1 MSSSPFESPEAHNA
15 AVYQQYDADPY
26 PHFPVEQLPNHP
38 QTLADRNFTTPYYLR
53 YGQVL
58 DPKGKVFLD
67 MGCGSGFKT
76 LALALNHPGAKV
88 VGVDF
93 SPRSIAMAQERAKYH
108 KLDDRLEF
116 HCLNLEDLPN
126 LGYQFDFITCDEVL
140 YLVADPLP
148 FLQMFQSL
156 LTPQGIIRGNFHSRS
171 QRHNFYQA
179 QTLFRDMGIFHEAM
193 GDLELSIVRD
203 IFGGL
208 KDSTMLKQQVWS
220 SLQGNMEQPSPQAD
234 EVMRMNLLLQG
245 DRGFT
250 FPEIQDLLEHSH
262 LEFIEMIDWKSWN
275 LYTLFKEPENLP
287 AFLGMA
293 LPEADRL
300 TQLHIFDHLHPIHRL
315 LDFWCGHPQAPNS
328 RSPIADWTSEQWHQ
342 STVHLHPNLCTESIR
357 AAAIESIR
365 SLGNFPLSQH
375 FPLAGSTLEVFQPLL
390 TCLMPLFHG
399 PKPFPELVAHY
410 LRLNPVDPITDE
422 LTTEG
427 EAIPFLQNALTGLEL
442 STHVLL
448 CLTDRSGVESAS

>member
-1 MSSSPFESPEAHNA
+1 MSSSPFESPEIHNA

-26 PHFPVEQLPNHP
+26 PHFPIEQLPEHP
-38 QTLADRNFTTPYYLR
+38 QLFADRNFTTPYYLR

-116 HCLNLEDLPN
+116 HCGDIDALGD

-140 YLVADPLP
+140 YLVADPLR
-148 FLQMFQSL
+148 FLQVFQSL

-179 QTLFRDMGIFHEAM
+179 QTLLKAMGIFHEEA
-193 GDLELSIVRD
+193 GDLEVGIIRE
-203 IFGGL
+203 IFTAL
-208 KDSTMLKQQVWS
+208 KDGTSLKNQVWS
-220 SLQGNMEQPSPQAD
+220 SQYPMKEQSPAAD
-234 EVMRMNLLLQG
+234 EAIRMNFILQG

-250 FPEIQDLLEHSH
+250 FPEIQEFLEQAH
-262 LEFIEMIDWKSWN
+262 LEFLEMVDWKTWN
-275 LYTLFKEPENLP
+275 LYNLFNEPDNLP

-293 LPEADRL
+293 LPETDRL
-300 TQLHIFDHLHPIHRL
+300 TQLYIFDHLQPIHRL
-315 LDFWCGHPQAPNS
+315 LDFWCGHPQAA
-328 RSPIADWTSEQWHQ
+328 SPSPPVAGWTPEQWQQ
-342 STVHLHPNLCTESIR
+342 SIVHLHPNLCTDEIR
-357 AAAIESIR
+357 AKAVAALQ
-365 SLGNFPLSQH
+365 SLDSFPMGQVL
-375 FPLAGSTLEVFQPLL
+375 PIGGSNLMILYGL
-390 TCLMPLFHG
+390 MRCLMPLFEQ
-399 PKPFPELVAHY
+399 PMPFPDLVAYY
-410 LRLNPVDPITDE
+410 LRLNPIDPITGDP
-422 LTTEG
+422 TTEDA
-427 EAIPFLQNALTGLEL
+427 AISVLTSGLMGMEQ
-442 STHVLL
+442 STHILL
-448 CLTDRSGVESAS
+448 CLPEP